1 MPPLTEYDRTRYQ
14 RQMLL
19 PGWGD
24 AGQEVLKSACAFIAG
39 AGGLGSPVAL
49 YLAAA
54 GVGELRICD
63 SDVIE
68 VSNLNRQILHPEE
81 RLGVSK
87 AISAG
92 QTLRA
97 QNASITIQTFAEHL
111 DETTI
116 ERIAGSPDIVLDCLD
131 NFETRYLLNRFCI
144 ARGIPLVHAAVWGFT
159 GQATFLHSPETPC
172 LRCIVPSAPSKSVFP
187 IVGATAGLVGCLQ
200 AAEALK
206 YLAGVGSTL
215 SNTLLILDA
224 EDMEFFRLPVKRRS
238 DCPECGR

>member
-1 MPPLTEYDRTRYQ
+1 MPPLTEYDHTRYQ

-24 AGQEVLKSACAFIAG
+24 VGQEVLKSACAFIAG

-63 SDVIE
+63 SDFIE
-68 VSNLNRQILHPEE
+68 LSNLNRQILHPEE

-87 AISAG
+87 AVSAG
-92 QTLRA
+92 QTLRS
-97 QNASITIQTFAEHL
+97 QNAAITIRTFAEHL

-159 GQATFLHSPETPC
+159 GQATFLHPPETPC
-172 LRCIVPSAPSKSVFP
+172 LRCIIPSAPPKSVFP

-224 EDMEFFRLPVKRRS
+224 EDMEFFRLQVKRRS
-238 DCPECGR
+238 DCPDCG